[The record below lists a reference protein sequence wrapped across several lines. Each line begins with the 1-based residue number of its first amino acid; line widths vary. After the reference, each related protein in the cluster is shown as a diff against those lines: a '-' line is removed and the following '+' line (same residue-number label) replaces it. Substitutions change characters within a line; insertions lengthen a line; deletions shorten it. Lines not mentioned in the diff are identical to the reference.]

1 MSQRAVSD
9 RVRVRRHPE
18 RAVHERE
25 ALHAVLDEALVCH
38 VGLVDDGQP
47 FVLPMVHARVGD
59 TLYIHGSSSS
69 RILALLGGG
78 APVCVTATLV
88 EGLVVSRSVF
98 GHAVNYRSA
107 MVLGPARL
115 VTDPGERTTALR
127 AVTDHVLHGRWDE
140 SRPPSDV
147 ELAQTAL
154 AAVELTEASVKMRTG
169 PPQDAKA
176 DRDTPA
182 WAGEVPLTT
191 VAAEPV
197 VAPEVPAA
205 TPVPASV
212 RAFVDARRPPAG

>member
-1 MSQRAVSD
+1 MSQRAVSE

-18 RAVHERE
+18 RAVHERA

-47 FVLPMVHARVGD
+47 FVLPMVHARIGD
-59 TLYIHGSSSS
+59 TLYIHGSTGS
-69 RILALLGGG
+69 RVLALLGSG

-88 EGLVVSRSVF
+88 DGLVVSRSVF

-107 MVLGPARL
+107 VVLGRPRL
-115 VTDPGERTTALR
+115 VTDAVERTRGLR
-127 AVTDHVLHGRWDE
+127 AVTEHVLRGRWDE
-140 SRPPSDV
+140 SRQPNDA

-154 AAVELTEASVKMRTG
+154 AAVALDEASVKVRTG
-169 PPQDAKA
+169 PPIDGKA
-176 DRDTPA
+176 DRDTPM

-191 VAAEPV
+191 VAGEPI
-197 VAPEVPAA
+197 VAAEVPAG

-212 RAFVDARRPPAG
+212 RAFVDARRG